1 MTAKGKIEKIIIGT
15 VKTIMKSRDFDVQ
28 IQPVGKNQPEVIV
41 GTSKHGCFEMK
52 ADRTKGIT
60 IETTYGIYGQSA
72 TFDRYSDY
80 YITALNLKHE
90 CYQYR
95 EENYHPDRNGEWV
108 KLEKKPGFFARVF
121 SRRSK

>member
-41 GTSKHGCFEMK
+41 GTSKNGCFEMR

-60 IETTYGIYGQSA
+60 IETTTGDKA

-95 EENYHPDRNGEWV
+95 EENYHPDRNGKWV
-108 KLEKKPGFFARVF
+108 KIEKKPGFFGRIF
-121 SRRSK
+121 GRRSK